1 MNYRSKYGEWALI
14 LGATEGIGKA
24 FAIGAAER
32 GMDVVLVGR
41 REEKLKDLGEEISA
55 KYNVKHKVVK
65 ADFSEAD
72 SADLV
77 INETKDLD
85 IGLMSFIAC
94 LHKLGKLQDSTIE
107 EDLKILQVN
116 VITFTKFMQH
126 FSKLFGDR
134 DRGAIINMSSLTAV
148 TSSPYNSQ
156 YGACKAYILKMT
168 EAVAYEFAKTNVDV
182 EVVTAGSTLTPSYL
196 KNLPGGPAG
205 EKARSN
211 AMKPEE
217 VAKIAFENLGKVRS
231 VIAGEVNNQ
240 AVKHWHTN
248 MTADDMAEYMGKFY
262 E

>member
-1 MNYRSKYGEWALI
+1 
-14 LGATEGIGKA
+14 
-24 FAIGAAER
+24 
-32 GMDVVLVGR
+32 
-41 REEKLKDLGEEISA
+41 
-55 KYNVKHKVVK
+55 
-65 ADFSEAD
+65 
-72 SADLV
+72 
-77 INETKDLD
+77 
-85 IGLMSFIAC
+85 
-94 LHKLGKLQDSTIE
+94 
-107 EDLKILQVN
+107 
-116 VITFTKFMQH
+116 
-126 FSKLFGDR
+126 
-134 DRGAIINMSSLTAV
+134 
-148 TSSPYNSQ
+148 
-156 YGACKAYILKMT
+156 MT